1 MILIMKGRSFLM
13 KKSLIILACVFSA
26 AFLILGVWRFSA
38 VYAYNAAHYPENTTI
53 NGVSCSDL
61 TVQEA
66 SAKLSKVWNKKTLV
80 LKNGEGETIGRIKN
94 LDLSYDIEDGLTKVM
109 QQSILSPSI
118 KRAIKKGDDLTVPM
132 TAKGTKNFEKQIR
145 RMKFLKRSYTT
156 KTKNAYVDMS
166 NTDFNIVKE
175 VYGDNISYDRFEK
188 KMLDRIAAG
197 NWNVTYKAS
206 DYYELPTVLST
217 SSSLKKKQDYCN
229 KYLTQKIKY
238 NMHGTSVTITPAQLS
253 KIVKADDNG
262 DVTISKKAIKKLVH
276 HLAYKYDTAYAT
288 RTFKSVSG
296 KKITVYGQGYGY
308 LLDQDTE
315 QKALY
320 RIIKSGKDTERDPKY
335 KQEPLFKGKNE
346 LKNNFIEIN
355 LSTQTLY
362 MVKNGKTILSTSVV
376 TGNVSKNHGTPEG
389 VFYLQGKA
397 TNVTLKGYNYDG
409 TTYNS
414 PVSYWM
420 PFDGGIG
427 MHDAPW
433 RSSFGG
439 SIYYSNGSHGCVN
452 MPSDGAAFVYNHI
465 KVGWPVVVHW

>member
-1 MILIMKGRSFLM
+1 M
-13 KKSLIILACVFSA
+13 
-26 AFLILGVWRFSA
+26 
-38 VYAYNAAHYPENTTI
+38 
-53 NGVSCSDL
+53 
-61 TVQEA
+61 
-66 SAKLSKVWNKKTLV
+66 
-80 LKNGEGETIGRIKN
+80 
-94 LDLSYDIEDGLTKVM
+94 
-109 QQSILSPSI
+109 
-118 KRAIKKGDDLTVPM
+118 
-132 TAKGTKNFEKQIR
+132 
-145 RMKFLKRSYTT
+145 
-156 KTKNAYVDMS
+156 
-166 NTDFNIVKE
+166 
-175 VYGDNISYDRFEK
+175 
-188 KMLDRIAAG
+188 
-197 NWNVTYKAS
+197 
-206 DYYELPTVLST
+206 
-217 SSSLKKKQDYCN
+217 
-229 KYLTQKIKY
+229 
-238 NMHGTSVTITPAQLS
+238 
-253 KIVKADDNG
+253 
-262 DVTISKKAIKKLVH
+262 TISKKAIKKLVH

-427 MHDAPW
+427 MHEK
-433 RSSFGG
+433 RSFCWVQNFYRKCIS
-439 SIYYSNGSHGCVN
+439 
-452 MPSDGAAFVYNHI
+452 
-465 KVGWPVVVHW
+465 

>member
-53 NGVSCSDL
+53 NGVNCSDL

-238 NMHGTSVTITPAQLS
+238 NMHVGSGCKVGDFVE
-253 KIVKADDNG
+253 VKNSTMG
-262 DVTISKKAIKKLVH
+262 DGAKSS
-276 HLAYKYDTAYAT
+276 HLTYIGD
-288 RTFKSVSG
+288 SDV
-296 KKITVYGQGYGY
+296 
-308 LLDQDTE
+308 
-315 QKALY
+315 
-320 RIIKSGKDTERDPKY
+320 
-335 KQEPLFKGKNE
+335 GKNV
-346 LKNNFIEIN
+346 N
-355 LSTQTLY
+355 L
-362 MVKNGKTILSTSVV
+362 GCGVV
-376 TGNVSKNHGTPEG
+376 FV
-389 VFYLQGKA
+389 
-397 TNVTLKGYNYDG
+397 NYDG
-409 TTYNS
+409 TKKFRSTVKDNAFIGCNSNLIS
-414 PVSYWM
+414 PVTVGEKAYV
-420 PFDGGIG
+420 G
-427 MHDAPW
+427 A
-433 RSSFGG
+433 G
-439 SIYYSNGSHGCVN
+439 STITKDV
-452 MPSDGAAFVYNHI
+452 PDGALYIERAKPKI
-465 KVGWPVVVHW
+465 IEGWVERTGKLDKSK